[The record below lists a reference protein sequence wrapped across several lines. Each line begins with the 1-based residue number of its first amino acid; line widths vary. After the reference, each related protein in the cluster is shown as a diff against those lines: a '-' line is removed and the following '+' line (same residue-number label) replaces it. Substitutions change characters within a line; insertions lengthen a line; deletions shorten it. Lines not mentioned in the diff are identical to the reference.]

1 METTRT
7 SYSMEE
13 KKEMIIDILSRKTT
27 IQKLSREKGIAATL
41 ISLWKK
47 QAMEAMEARFRPQP
61 KGRPKNAPEPV
72 SSVMTAAKESRNAA
86 RSAKIKAKHL
96 EKSLHDTREKLAHVE
111 EQLQALAATLGYTL
125 VKERKQRKPR
135 KPRKA

>member
-7 SYSMEE
+7 SYTMEE
-13 KKEMIIDILSRKTT
+13 KKEMILSILSKETT
-27 IQKLSREKGIAATL
+27 IQQLAQEKGIAATL

-47 QAMEAMEARFRPQP
+47 QALEAMEARFRPQP
-61 KGRPKNAPEPV
+61 KGRPKAAP
-72 SSVMTAAKESRNAA
+72 TAAPTAEMKATRNEA

-96 EKSLHDTREKLAHVE
+96 ENSLHDAREKLAAME
-111 EQLQALAATLGYTL
+111 AQLQAMASIMGCT
-125 VKERKQRKPR
+125 VEKVRKPRAPR